1 MPKRC
6 AGSSPVRRKKTSR
19 FSGSLFY
26 CEKLKSMRWCYCG
39 ACMHQILVCLHYQIN
54 LYFRRANTEKK
65 YGIILLILKQLLING
80 LVGYITVY
88 DITYLNKSLSLF
100 DKLFFIHLVYAI
112 WILFD
117 SFSVHYFLSVNK
129 KNLNFYADKP
139 LVPFQKTIVNII
151 FIMFYMSFSTGLM
164 ILTSFFA
171 TWYFLS
177 LGIALRLLLSLVLVV
192 LNAICLS
199 GIINC
204 IGNYKLASSFA
215 LIESACRS
223 FLLIALSYFFTVME
237 NFTGKI
243 SELILFFPVF
253 SNLSFFTFNHSST
266 VNNIGHF
273 LSFAFPIFFAVLYTY
288 IFKIIENKIK
298 TNYTQNKKLRSGF
311 LFFTNNMETQY
322 SLIKRLYNRLLFKDN
337 LSKKM
342 FFTKLPNVFSGII
355 LFVILSIKQKFSLSE
370 NTILFA
376 GLWFILNSVMLVLSG
391 NYSENPQASYLITAL
406 QPYENYNK
414 QIYYKLMLCKIFK
427 LLIVPF
433 ILCCAIYFNFTI
445 WYIYFACVIIST
457 YITTFFLVINSIG
470 KNTEPFS
477 SYVGFRD
484 PQSNS
489 DIFFVFVVLPS
500 VLLLYSLSTK
510 KSIFMIS
517 MFAFL
522 FAVFFMALKRSVF
535 SKSINRS
542 QSNECNRVK

>member
-39 ACMHQILVCLHYQIN
+39 ACMHQILVCLHYQVK
-54 LYFRRANTEKK
+54 LYFRRSNTEKK
-65 YGIILLILKQLLING
+65 YGIILSILKQLLING

-298 TNYTQNKKLRSGF
+298 TKYTQNKKLR
-311 LFFTNNMETQY
+311 
-322 SLIKRLYNRLLFKDN
+322 RLYK
-337 LSKKM
+337 
-342 FFTKLPNVFSGII
+342 
-355 LFVILSIKQKFSLSE
+355 
-370 NTILFA
+370 
-376 GLWFILNSVMLVLSG
+376 
-391 NYSENPQASYLITAL
+391 
-406 QPYENYNK
+406 
-414 QIYYKLMLCKIFK
+414 
-427 LLIVPF
+427 
-433 ILCCAIYFNFTI
+433 
-445 WYIYFACVIIST
+445 
-457 YITTFFLVINSIG
+457 
-470 KNTEPFS
+470 
-477 SYVGFRD
+477 
-484 PQSNS
+484 
-489 DIFFVFVVLPS
+489 
-500 VLLLYSLSTK
+500 
-510 KSIFMIS
+510 
-517 MFAFL
+517 
-522 FAVFFMALKRSVF
+522 
-535 SKSINRS
+535 
-542 QSNECNRVK
+542 